1 MKKGVG
7 TPKNTLFARP
17 GNLMTGDFTH
27 KEIFGILSTGV
38 IVTDAKGRITHI
50 NGQAESVLGLTST
63 THAGKMITELLPL
76 TGPQVMQCLKT
87 ESPVF
92 GHQIRGKT
100 IDLILDI
107 TLIRKNQRTLGAV
120 CNFQEM
126 NQFENVARKLESYK
140 RMNRQLSAIFKA
152 SSDGIWVCD
161 SDGKVI
167 SVNEASE
174 WLNGIRSEDI
184 VGRNVSDL
192 VKNGLFDR
200 SVTLE
205 VLDTKRQVSVMQYIQ
220 RTERYLLATGT
231 PVFDEAGDLYLVV
244 VNERDLTQLNAI
256 QEALNQS
263 RMEAEKI
270 KDQLAG
276 LSMRELKEQNI
287 IAESEQ
293 MHKVLETA
301 LKLSR
306 IDASNILILGESGT
320 GKGLLSKFI
329 HQNSRRSRKPFI
341 QINCAALPEQLL
353 EAELFGYEKGAF
365 TGASEQGKAGLFELA
380 HTGTLFL
387 DEIGDIPLPLQA
399 KLLKYL
405 DDHEIM
411 KLGGT
416 RSRKIDCM
424 VIAATNRE
432 LETLVSQRVFRNDL
446 FYRLNAF
453 TLKIPSLR
461 ERPDDIFELVNHF
474 LQQYNYRFKTDRQV
488 SAEGLQML
496 QNYRFPGNVRELKN
510 VLKKAVVM
518 SDQPLLDDFIA
529 RSLSTECRP
538 STGGMRKPGPETS
551 LSKALLELEG
561 SLLKETMR
569 RCRTTRE
576 LAVAL
581 GISQPTAVRKM
592 KRHRLTFN

>member
-1 MKKGVG
+1 
-7 TPKNTLFARP
+7 
-17 GNLMTGDFTH
+17 
-27 KEIFGILSTGV
+27 
-38 IVTDAKGRITHI
+38 
-50 NGQAESVLGLTST
+50 
-63 THAGKMITELLPL
+63 
-76 TGPQVMQCLKT
+76 MQCLKT

-92 GHQIRGKT
+92 GHQIKGKT

-192 VKNGLFDR
+192 MKSGLFDR

-329 HQNSRRSRKPFI
+329 HQNSRRSRMPFI

-380 HTGTLFL
+380 HNGTLFL

-424 VIAATNRE
+424 VIAATNRD
-432 LETLVSQRVFRNDL
+432 LETLVSQRVFRSDL

-474 LQQYNYRFKTDRQV
+474 LQQYNHRFQTDRQV

-496 QNYRFPGNVRELKN
+496 QNLSIPGQCPR
-510 VLKKAVVM
+510 
-518 SDQPLLDDFIA
+518 
-529 RSLSTECRP
+529 TEKCTQE
-538 STGGMRKPGPETS
+538 SCGDE
-551 LSKALLELEG
+551 
-561 SLLKETMR
+561 
-569 RCRTTRE
+569 
-576 LAVAL
+576 
-581 GISQPTAVRKM
+581 
-592 KRHRLTFN
+592 